1 MNDFKDENIEPQG
14 EVSGKAK
21 GGKARAE
28 KLSAEERKA
37 SSQKALEA
45 RKVPVATHIGELK
58 LGDIVLQCAV
68 LPDGQRLFSHG
79 GVGEALTR
87 VPGGKNRREMT
98 QDQIP
103 FFVNHKSVIP
113 FIDSEL
119 LLRIQEPFKY
129 RQTPSSFVGN
139 GVPAEALP
147 GICKAWQMARRA
159 GALDGNEAAL
169 RVAAQAEAITLGF
182 AQVGVIA
189 LIDEATGYQRDREK
203 NALAKILED
212 FVAKELRPWVTTFP
226 ADYYEGIFKIYG
238 LEYPP
243 AGNKSWRPSF
253 IGTVTNNVVYSRLA
267 PELLPELKRAATKAE
282 KKAKLHQWLTE
293 DIGHPKLREHLA
305 SIVTLLKISNTP
317 EQFYDLVER
326 VHPKIDVKHEETE

>member
-1 MNDFKDENIEPQG
+1 MQDKDKKELT
-14 EVSGKAK
+14 GKAK
-21 GGKARAE
+21 GGKARAANM
-28 KLSAEERKA
+28 SPEERKE
-37 SSQKALEA
+37 SSKRAAEA
-45 RKVPVATHIGELK
+45 RKVPIATHIGELK
-58 LGDIVLQCAV
+58 LGDITLQCAV

-113 FIDSEL
+113 FIDNDL
-119 LLRIQEPFKY
+119 LLRIQEPVKY
-129 RQTPSSFVGN
+129 RQTPSSFIGN

-147 GICKAWQMARRA
+147 GICKAWQMARRS
-159 GALDGNEAAL
+159 GVLDNNEAAL

-226 ADYYEGIFKIYG
+226 ADYYEGLFKIYG
-238 LEYPP
+238 LDYPP
-243 AGNKSWRPSF
+243 EGNKSWRPSF
-253 IGTVTNNVVYSRLA
+253 IGNITNNVVYSRLA
-267 PELLPELKRAATKAE
+267 PELLPELKKAASKAE
-282 KKAKLHQWLTE
+282 RKAKLHQWLTE

-317 EQFYDLVER
+317 DQFYELVER
-326 VHPKIDVKHEETE
+326 VHPKIDIKELGEEN